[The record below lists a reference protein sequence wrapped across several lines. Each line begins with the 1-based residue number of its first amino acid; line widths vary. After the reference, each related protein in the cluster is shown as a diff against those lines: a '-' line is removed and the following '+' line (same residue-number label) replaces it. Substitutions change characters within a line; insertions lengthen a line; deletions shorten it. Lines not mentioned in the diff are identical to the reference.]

1 MKNINLGIEISEEV
15 IKTEAPDKIERYD
28 FVPQKD
34 EEVIEMERIFSG
46 CKLEEGKDLMGG
58 KDNA

>member
-1 MKNINLGIEISEEV
+1 MENVHLGIEISEEV
-15 IKTEAPDKIERYD
+15 VKTKSPNKIERYD

-34 EEVIEMERIFSG
+34 IEVIEMERIFSSG
-46 CKLEEGKDLMGG
+46 KLDKAKYYMGG